1 MKIFK
6 RFLDAGFNFQIKDSK
21 VILREDEKIIFEIP
35 FEEDNKIEDLIEENC
50 NYHLKMISIKDPEY
64 FEDADE
70 IHLQNQ
76 WKGLI
81 LRIKRLVKGVEVKL
95 GENVVEEFIELF
107 QQKFPDISKVIDFE
121 KNRYGDI
128 LSGEITKDYFILNK
142 IKFWKKV
149 GVSIKKFEDI
159 LSIFRSTC
167 NFHEEGT
174 DQFKMKTN
182 GLTFTIGDFKDHLAV
197 RFVTT
202 NKTCYAEIWFRWW
215 ASGVND

>member
-1 MKIFK
+1 MKTFK
-6 RFLDAGFNFQIKDSK
+6 RFLDAGFNFQIKDSE

-70 IHLQNQ
+70 FYLQNQ
-76 WKGLI
+76 WKDLI
-81 LRIKRLVKGVEVKL
+81 LRIKRLVKGVEMKL
-95 GENVVEEFIELF
+95 GENIVEEFIELF

-142 IKFWKKV
+142 IKFWKKD
-149 GVSIKKFEDI
+149 GVTIKKFEDI

-215 ASGVND
+215 APGVND

>member
-6 RFLDAGFNFQIKDSK
+6 RFLDAGFNFQIKDSEI
-21 VILREDEKIIFEIP
+21 ILREDEKIIFEIP

-50 NYHLKMISIKDPEY
+50 NYHLKMISIKDPDY

-70 IHLQNQ
+70 YYLQNE
-76 WKGLI
+76 WKDLI
-81 LRIKRLVKGVEVKL
+81 LRIKHLVKGVEMKL

-128 LSGEITKDYFILNK
+128 LSGEITKGHFILNK
-142 IKFWKKV
+142 IKFWKKAR
-149 GVSIKKFEDI
+149 VSIEKFEDI
-159 LSIFRSTC
+159 LSIFRSTR

-215 ASGVND
+215 ASRVND